1 MKRLI
6 ADIHMHT
13 LASGHAY
20 GTIREMAAAAK
31 EQQLQLIG
39 ISEHAP
45 GIPGTVDP
53 FYYGNLRVIPRVI
66 DGVEILHGCEINVL
80 NGGRLSLEQKYI
92 DRLDYAIVG
101 IHGLCYQNEGTDG
114 NTTNLIECMKNPKV
128 KLVSHPDD
136 DHTPLDY
143 PRLVQAALQ
152 YHVALEV
159 NNSSLV
165 KKDQRL
171 NCYQNYRTML
181 ALCQQYRVPIVVD
194 SDAHDPSWVG
204 RQDLACALLE
214 SKREG
219 ESRFGQTG
227 ATGHLPRDRRTH
239 RRRHLHRGGGSGAQR
254 QVHLYQALYG
264 AAGAARHG
272 HRGGPSA
279 GTG

>member
-80 NGGRLSLEQKYI
+80 NGMEFEAPSQEEKKYI

-171 NCYQNYRTML
+171 PELPHHAGPVPAIPGAYCCGLGRARPQL
-181 ALCQQYRVPIVVD
+181 GGPAGPGLC
-194 SDAHDPSWVG
+194 
-204 RQDLACALLE
+204 
-214 SKREG
+214 
-219 ESRFGQTG
+219 
-227 ATGHLPRDRRTH
+227 
-239 RRRHLHRGGGSGAQR
+239 
-254 QVHLYQALYG
+254 
-264 AAGAARHG
+264 AAGE
-272 HRGGPSA
+272 RGL
-279 GTG
+279 

>member
-53 FYYGNLRVIPRVI
+53 FYYGNLHVIPRVI

-80 NGGRLSLEQKYI
+80 NGGKLSLEQKYI

-214 SKREG
+214 SVGFDE
-219 ESRFGQTG
+219 ELVLN
-227 ATGHLPRDRRTH
+227 ADL
-239 RRRHLHRGGGSGAQR
+239 
-254 QVHLYQALYG
+254 
-264 AAGAARHG
+264 ARLKSFLG
-272 HRGGPSA
+272 VE
-279 GTG
+279 